1 MDNGDSGV
9 MSWLSL
15 LLVVGLTL
23 YWVTQVV
30 GSARKRKWNDCCYAL
45 SILLIMWS
53 GLDLYT
59 VIVALLAVIGVY
71 WWCDQKE
78 AKEKDS
84 GDI

>member
-1 MDNGDSGV
+1 MDNGDRV
-9 MSWLSL
+9 LEWLSL
-15 LLVVGLTL
+15 ILVVGLTL

-30 GSARKRKWNDCCYAL
+30 GSLWKRKWNDFCYAL
-45 SILLIMWS
+45 SILWIMWS

-59 VIVALLAVIGVY
+59 AIVALLAVIGVY
-71 WWCDQKE
+71 WWCDQIE

>member
-15 LLVVGLTL
+15 LLAVGLTFF
-23 YWVTQVV
+23 WVTQVV

-59 VIVALLAVIGVY
+59 AIVALLAVIGVY

-78 AKEKDS
+78 AKEKD
-84 GDI
+84 

>member
-1 MDNGDSGV
+1 MDNGDRV
-9 MSWLSL
+9 LEWLSL

-30 GSARKRKWNDCCYAL
+30 GSLWKWKWNDCCYAL
-45 SILLIMWS
+45 SILWIMWS

-59 VIVALLAVIGVY
+59 AIVALLAVIGVY
-71 WWCDQKE
+71 WWCDQIE

>member
-1 MDNGDSGV
+1 MDNGVSGV
-9 MSWLSL
+9 MSWLSH
-15 LLVVGLTL
+15 LLVVGLTFF
-23 YWVTQVV
+23 WVTQVV

>member
-1 MDNGDSGV
+1 MDNGDRV
-9 MSWLSL
+9 LEWLSL

-30 GSARKRKWNDCCYAL
+30 GSLWKRKWNDCCYAL

-59 VIVALLAVIGVY
+59 AIVALLAVIGVY
-71 WWCDQKE
+71 WWCDQIE